1 MFTSIFLKA
10 IHNVWPMLFIFA
22 VILVLLRLSYLFA
35 NKKKFVFYKEFIM
48 LCFII
53 YILLLYYIVTFQDNN
68 YGTNNFVPFR
78 EIFRYHYTSRL
89 FVKNVVG
96 NILLFIPFGIFTTRF
111 IGRKKVLP
119 TVLISIVVSCA
130 IEFVQMRLGRT
141 ADIDDI
147 ILNTTGGLIGALLY
161 KFDTNILD
169 KLPKFMQSEVFLDFV
184 AILTITI
191 LVYLAYKYNFWGV
204 LT

>member
-78 EIFRYHYTSRL
+78 EIFRYHYTFRL

>member
-22 VILVLLRLSYLFA
+22 VILILLRLSYLFA

-89 FVKNVVG
+89 FVKNVLG

-111 IGRKKVLP
+111 IGRKKILP

-130 IEFVQMRLGRT
+130 IEFIQMRLGRT

-204 LT
+204 LS